1 VSGAAPAPRGEA
13 FPPSSAH
20 SFPPSLRG
28 IRAAFVFLTRVP
40 VGGFPYSAAD
50 WAWASAHF
58 PLVGCVLGA
67 ALGALDLLLQ
77 PLGPLAAA
85 ILVLGV
91 SMMLTGAFHE
101 DGLADTA
108 DALGGATDRARV
120 LEILKDSRI
129 GAFGAAAL
137 TFSLLARA
145 ALLARLGALAPLSL
159 PLAMCAARTAPVW
172 LLPAMP
178 YVSAPATAKSGPVT
192 RTGIWQATVAT
203 AWLAGACA
211 LALHLGVASPV
222 RLSALVAALVMTAAL
237 TGYRYARR
245 LGGVTGDFL
254 GATEQLAEIAALAA
268 LAWDH

>member
-1 VSGAAPAPRGEA
+1 MSDFALAPREEVTPA
-13 FPPSSAH
+13 RSLPPA
-20 SFPPSLRG
+20 LRG

-40 VGGFPYSAAD
+40 LGGFPYSSAD
-50 WAWASAHF
+50 LAWASAHF
-58 PLVGCVLGA
+58 PLVGLALGS
-67 ALGALDLLLQ
+67 ALGALDLWLQ

-101 DGLADTA
+101 DGLADTE
-108 DALGGATDRARV
+108 DALGGARDRARI

-129 GAFGAAAL
+129 GSFGAAAIA
-137 TFSLLARA
+137 FSLLARA
-145 ALLARLGALAPLSL
+145 TLLARLGAHALFAL
-159 PLAMCAARTAPVW
+159 PLALCAARTPPVW
-172 LLPAMP
+172 LLLAMP
-178 YVSAPATAKSGPVT
+178 YISAPETAKSRPIA

-203 AWLAGACA
+203 AWLGGACA
-211 LALHLGVASPV
+211 LALFLGVASPL
-222 RLSALVAALVMTAAL
+222 RLAALIVALAATAAL

-268 LAWDH
+268 LAWGR